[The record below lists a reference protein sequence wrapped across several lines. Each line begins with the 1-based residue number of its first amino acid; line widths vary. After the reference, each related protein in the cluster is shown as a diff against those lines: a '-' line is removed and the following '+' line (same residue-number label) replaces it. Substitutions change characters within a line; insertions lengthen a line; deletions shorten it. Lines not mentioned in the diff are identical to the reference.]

1 MRKLLLLVMF
11 SSGVMANSTL
21 YVDDKVKI
29 PMRSDASIT
38 KGNIITKLGIHT
50 PVSLI
55 KKQTNGWSHIKYQDK
70 QGWIISRSLTNIKPM
85 QTSNGKLKQQKNK
98 ITQLNKNNQ
107 AQQQTI
113 AELKQALSQ
122 QQQSVA
128 TLKAESAQY
137 DTQVLALSKLRN
149 KMNNLDQTNTDLIDQ
164 VKLLKSQS
172 SAMHSTDF
180 LTIIST
186 LMLFAGLAGGYFV
199 SKANENRNNIYTI

>member
-1 MRKLLLLVMF
+1 
-11 SSGVMANSTL
+11 
-21 YVDDKVKI
+21 
-29 PMRSDASIT
+29 
-38 KGNIITKLGIHT
+38 
-50 PVSLI
+50 
-55 KKQTNGWSHIKYQDK
+55 
-70 QGWIISRSLTNIKPM
+70 M

>member
-11 SSGVMANSTL
+11 SSGVMANPTI
-21 YVDDKVKI
+21 YIGGDVKI

-38 KGNIITKLGIHT
+38 KGNIIKKLGIYT

-55 KKQTNGWSHIKYQDK
+55 KKQTNGWSHIKYQGT
-70 QGWIISRSLTNIKPM
+70 QGWIISRYLTNDKPA
-85 QTSNGKLKQQKNK
+85 QASNDKLKQQTKQ
-98 ITQLNKNNQ
+98 ITK
-107 AQQQTI
+107 
-113 AELKQALSQ
+113 LKQSNQDKQQAIVELEQALNQ
-122 QQQSVA
+122 QQQSVS
-128 TLKAESAQY
+128 TLKAESAEY
-137 DTQVLALSKLRN
+137 DTQVLELSKLRN

-199 SKANENRNNIYTI
+199 SKANESRNNIYTI

>member
-70 QGWIISRSLTNIKPM
+70 QGWIISRYLTNTKPI

-113 AELKQALSQ
+113 AKLKKALSQ

>member
-70 QGWIISRSLTNIKPM
+70 QGWIISRYLTNIKPM

-113 AELKQALSQ
+113 AELKKALSQ

>member
-70 QGWIISRSLTNIKPM
+70 QGWIISRYLTNIKPI

-113 AELKQALSQ
+113 AKLKQALSQ

>member
-70 QGWIISRSLTNIKPM
+70 QGWIISRYLTNIKPM

-98 ITQLNKNNQ
+98 ITQLNKNKQ

>member
-70 QGWIISRSLTNIKPM
+70 QGWIISRYLTNIKPM

>member
-70 QGWIISRSLTNIKPM
+70 QGWIISRYLTNIKPM

-113 AELKQALSQ
+113 AKLKQALSQ